1 MLMSFG
7 EEIRRERELR
17 QISLR
22 EVAQAT
28 KINLRY
34 LEAMERNDFAYLPG
48 GLFNRGFVR
57 AYCQHIGVD
66 SESMVNAYLLEE
78 QSQAG
83 TAKDPEAGLLR
94 GSAVGGPTRDRSTDV
109 AATSH
114 RRPKR
119 ARLIRWGLVVLVS
132 GLIVAGLYLTFRLVR
147 TEDRVDG
154 SATPGAEQ
162 SASAAV
168 RHPADRL
175 QGTGEAS

>member
-1 MLMSFG
+1 MSFG

-48 GLFNRGFVR
+48 GLFNRAFVR

-83 TAKDPEAGLLR
+83 TAKDTDSGLLR
-94 GSAVGGPTRDRSTDV
+94 GSAVGGPAHRTPTHD
-109 AATSH
+109 AATSQE
-114 RRPKR
+114 RFKR
-119 ARLIRWGLVVLVS
+119 ARLIRWGLAVLVT
-132 GLIVAGLYLTFRLVR
+132 GLIVAGLYLAFRLVR
-147 TEDRVDG
+147 TDDRVGD
-154 SATPGAEQ
+154 SATPGGEP

-168 RHPADRL
+168 GQPSDRL
-175 QGTGEAS
+175 QATRWAS

>member
-1 MLMSFG
+1 MPMSFG

-48 GLFNRGFVR
+48 GLFNRSFVR

-83 TAKDPEAGLLR
+83 SAKNAAEGLLR
-94 GSAVGGPTRDRSTDV
+94 GSAVRGPDYRMPTDD
-109 AATSH
+109 AATSQE
-114 RRPKR
+114 RSKR
-119 ARLIRWGLVVLVS
+119 ARLIRWGLAVLVT
-132 GLIVAGLYLTFRLVR
+132 GLIVAGLYLAFRLVR
-147 TEDRVDG
+147 SVDRVGDF
-154 SATPGAEQ
+154 ATPGGEP

-168 RHPADRL
+168 AHPSDRL
-175 QGTGEAS
+175 QVTGEAS